1 MHQRR
6 WCKRILL
13 FDSSEGHVEQL
24 MKQTRSYSRA
34 MMVGTTAYD
43 QVDMEL
49 IVDRVN
55 MQLP

>member
-1 MHQRR
+1 
-6 WCKRILL
+6 LL